1 MRIKFNEVTW
11 YSKLAAVVLFI
22 FIIPALTFYIGK
34 EYQKTNDVLASI
46 PKYQPQDNSN
56 NGTDNDGMND
66 EHAFLQADY
75 NFDGIPDRLQMLDCG
90 ATGNCSYE
98 VELYDAKTKDY
109 LPAIDGTPVD
119 EPEGTPGTGTQAT
132 FVVTNPDVN
141 KTEQLVC
148 SYANVGANGYHMSIY
163 KYSAKDNKYAQVK
176 EFSGSRD
183 KVHGCTLK

>member
-1 MRIKFNEVTW
+1 MKAKPLIFLILIIVIAVGAFFIG
-11 YSKLAAVVLFI
+11 SK
-22 FIIPALTFYIGK
+22 YGK
-34 EYQKTNDVLASI
+34 QPVQTASV
-46 PKYQPQDNSN
+46 SEMATSTEM
-56 NGTDNDGMND
+56 GTDNDGMED

-75 NFDGIPDRLQMLDCG
+75 NFDGIPDRLEMLDCG

-98 VELYDAKTKDY
+98 VQLYDVKTKNY

-119 EPEGTPGTGTQAT
+119 EPEGTPGTGTQGT

-163 KYSAKDNKYAQVK
+163 KYSTKDNTYAQVK